1 MGEFW
6 ALGGTKEEF
15 ERDICSDG
23 RDITSE
29 FQNKG
34 AVIKDEV
41 FPEATEDMAYT
52 NMLYYKGADMTMKI
66 SNYKPPVAQ
75 MSEE

>member
-1 MGEFW
+1 
-6 ALGGTKEEF
+6 
-15 ERDICSDG
+15 
-23 RDITSE
+23 
-29 FQNKG
+29 
-34 AVIKDEV
+34 VIKNEV

-75 MSEE
+75 ISEE